1 MKHYFEKNFKFE
13 DIKPKLI
20 FIIFP
25 IREYRKPYE
34 EMRDFMLDYVNLLLD
49 AINKYN
55 EDDVDSKNRLRD
67 LVCIIS
73 ENDSVKSDPLIK
85 ELLYTASHKMR
96 IFGYNVQNGFYKQEN
111 INEKHISELQDLYNQ
126 SIVNMY
132 RSKVRNNNIL
142 DKSQKSIIDFY
153 QSLDIK
159 RMLIS
164 APTSYGK
171 TFIMR
176 EILYLNQEK
185 YKNILL
191 VFPTVAL
198 LRENA
203 LNMEELNQDK
213 KMGYNVI
220 KSIDREID
228 CQDRNIFVLT
238 PERAMQLLAQYPNIE
253 IDFFFYDEMYKID
266 EDYCNDETDD
276 NDEKKNSYAERTFL
290 DEARAK
296 TFRICLYLLSKRVK
310 DYYLAGPNLK
320 REKFGKGMQRYI
332 AENNIQVKEIEF
344 EPTKRIMVKAY
355 NKVIDED
362 YTNLPYIEK
371 PGIVKIHSKVNDRI
385 CDVVNY
391 IEQKGYGA
399 TILYCTTPAK
409 ANEYAIK
416 LAENHQGNVVKNE
429 RFSEFIEHLKRN
441 YNIDGSINEWSFVNV
456 LEMGFGMHHGKMP
469 KYIQK
474 EILDLFNE
482 GIFNLLFCTSTIVE
496 GVNTNAKNM
505 VVLNHSKGTKE
516 LTVFDFK
523 NIIGRAGRYY
533 HNFVG
538 RYFLVDKEL
547 EKFEHTEDLTL
558 NFVTYDDQE
567 LDPVDIDNSEYMDL
581 SDINK
586 NLKHKR
592 EEQFKEYLLTND
604 IYEKNRLIKRE
615 YQEIL
620 LRFLL
625 DNNILYNKFYRY
637 LSYPDILMQFTT
649 YHAMNTVLDIFEKS
663 GLLDATIVR
672 RYKAVSNTYCNEGF
686 HGLLRYEIDNAR
698 GDKVKHKRIDKAYM
712 DAFKT
717 QKDIIEHKIP
727 KILALFETI
736 FSYASLLRRKTLD
749 NFSLS
754 KVSRFYETGVKSYI
768 GEQLIEF
775 GFPVDAI
782 KRIEDNNLRLLSMD
796 ASASQKYILEHLE
809 DIKQLLD
816 SYERGLLDKA
826 LKSICS

>member
-1 MKHYFEKNFKFE
+1 
-13 DIKPKLI
+13 
-20 FIIFP
+20 
-25 IREYRKPYE
+25 
-34 EMRDFMLDYVNLLLD
+34 MLDYVNLLLD

-111 INEKHISELQDLYNQ
+111 INEKHISELQALYNQ

-191 VFPTVAL
+191 VFPIVAL

-409 ANEYAIK
+409 ANEYATK

-625 DNNILYNKFYRY
+625 NNNILYNKFYRY

>member
-1 MKHYFEKNFKFE
+1 
-13 DIKPKLI
+13 
-20 FIIFP
+20 
-25 IREYRKPYE
+25 
-34 EMRDFMLDYVNLLLD
+34 MRDFMLDYVNLLLD

-111 INEKHISELQDLYNQ
+111 INEKHISELQALYNQ

-238 PERAMQLLAQYPNIE
+238 PERAMQLLAQYSNIE

-409 ANEYAIK
+409 ANEYATK
-416 LAENHQGNVVKNE
+416 LAKNYQGNVVKNE

-625 DNNILYNKFYRY
+625 NNNILYNKFYRY

-649 YHAMNTVLDIFEKS
+649 YHAMNTVLDIFEES
-663 GLLDATIVR
+663 GLLDSTIVR

-698 GDKVKHKRIDKAYM
+698 GDKVKHKSIDKAYM

>member
-1 MKHYFEKNFKFE
+1 
-13 DIKPKLI
+13 
-20 FIIFP
+20 
-25 IREYRKPYE
+25 
-34 EMRDFMLDYVNLLLD
+34 MRDFMLDYVNLLLD

-111 INEKHISELQDLYNQ
+111 INEKHISELQALYNQ

-276 NDEKKNSYAERTFL
+276 NDEKKNSYTERTFL

-362 YTNLPYIEK
+362 YTNLPYLEK

-409 ANEYAIK
+409 ANEYATK
-416 LAENHQGNVVKNE
+416 LAKNHQGNVVKNE

-615 YQEIL
+615 YQEML

-625 DNNILYNKFYRY
+625 NNNILYNKFYRY

-649 YHAMNTVLDIFEKS
+649 YHAMNTVLDIFEES
-663 GLLDATIVR
+663 GLLDSIIVR

-698 GDKVKHKRIDKAYM
+698 GDKVKHKSIDKAYM

>member
-1 MKHYFEKNFKFE
+1 
-13 DIKPKLI
+13 
-20 FIIFP
+20 
-25 IREYRKPYE
+25 
-34 EMRDFMLDYVNLLLD
+34 MLDYVNLLLD

-111 INEKHISELQDLYNQ
+111 INEKHISELQALYNQ

-276 NDEKKNSYAERTFL
+276 NDEKKNSYTERTFL

-409 ANEYAIK
+409 ANEYATK

-516 LTVFDFK
+516 LTVFDLK

-625 DNNILYNKFYRY
+625 NNNILYNKFYRY

>member
-1 MKHYFEKNFKFE
+1 MQ
-13 DIKPKLI
+13 
-20 FIIFP
+20 
-25 IREYRKPYE
+25 
-34 EMRDFMLDYVNLLLD
+34 DYVNLLLD
-49 AINKYN
+49 AINNYN
-55 EDDVDSKNRLRD
+55 EEDIDTKKKLRD
-67 LVCIIS
+67 LVCVIS
-73 ENDSVKSDPLIK
+73 ENNNLKKDPLIR

-96 IFGYNVQNGFYKQEN
+96 IFGYNVQNGFYRNDVSMKQN
-111 INEKHISELQDLYNQ
+111 SSELTYLRNE
-126 SIVNMY
+126 SIVNRY
-132 RSKVRNNNIL
+132 KSKVRINNIL
-142 DKSQKSIIDFY
+142 DKSQQGIIDFY
-153 QSLDIK
+153 QSLNKK
-159 RMLIS
+159 RMLVS

-176 EILYLNQEK
+176 EILFLNKER
-185 YKNILL
+185 YNNVLL

-203 LNMEELNQDK
+203 QNMEELNK
-213 KMGYNVI
+213 EKEMGYNVI
-220 KSIDREID
+220 KSIDSEINIHE
-228 CQDRNIFVLT
+228 RNIFVFT
-238 PERAMQLLAQYPNIE
+238 PERAMQLLANYPDVK

-409 ANEYAIK
+409 ANEYATK

-625 DNNILYNKFYRY
+625 NNNILYNKFYRY

-775 GFPVDAI
+775 AFPVDAI

>member
-1 MKHYFEKNFKFE
+1 
-13 DIKPKLI
+13 
-20 FIIFP
+20 
-25 IREYRKPYE
+25 
-34 EMRDFMLDYVNLLLD
+34 MLDYVNLLLD

-111 INEKHISELQDLYNQ
+111 INEKHISELQALYNQ

-276 NDEKKNSYAERTFL
+276 NDEKKNSYTERTFL

-362 YTNLPYIEK
+362 YTNLPYLEK

-409 ANEYAIK
+409 ANEYATK
-416 LAENHQGNVVKNE
+416 LAKNHQVNVVKNE

-456 LEMGFGMHHGKMP
+456 LEMGFGMHYGKMP

-615 YQEIL
+615 YQEML

-625 DNNILYNKFYRY
+625 NNNILYNKFYRY

-649 YHAMNTVLDIFEKS
+649 YHAMNTVLDIFEES
-663 GLLDATIVR
+663 GLLDSIIVR

-698 GDKVKHKRIDKAYM
+698 GDKVKHKSIDKAYM

>member
-1 MKHYFEKNFKFE
+1 MLQIKV
-13 DIKPKLI
+13 DKPKYRC
-20 FIIFP
+20 IIICRIQYVEHDGVIHMP
-25 IREYRKPYE
+25 IEDEYRK
-34 EMRDFMLDYVNLLLD
+34 
-49 AINKYN
+49 I
-55 EDDVDSKNRLRD
+55 
-67 LVCIIS
+67 
-73 ENDSVKSDPLIK
+73 
-85 ELLYTASHKMR
+85 
-96 IFGYNVQNGFYKQEN
+96 
-111 INEKHISELQDLYNQ
+111 
-126 SIVNMY
+126 
-132 RSKVRNNNIL
+132 
-142 DKSQKSIIDFY
+142 
-153 QSLDIK
+153 
-159 RMLIS
+159 
-164 APTSYGK
+164 
-171 TFIMR
+171 
-176 EILYLNQEK
+176 
-185 YKNILL
+185 
-191 VFPTVAL
+191 
-198 LRENA
+198 
-203 LNMEELNQDK
+203 
-213 KMGYNVI
+213 
-220 KSIDREID
+220 
-228 CQDRNIFVLT
+228 
-238 PERAMQLLAQYPNIE
+238 
-253 IDFFFYDEMYKID
+253 
-266 EDYCNDETDD
+266 
-276 NDEKKNSYAERTFL
+276 
-290 DEARAK
+290 
-296 TFRICLYLLSKRVK
+296 
-310 DYYLAGPNLK
+310 
-320 REKFGKGMQRYI
+320 
-332 AENNIQVKEIEF
+332 
-344 EPTKRIMVKAY
+344 
-355 NKVIDED
+355 
-362 YTNLPYIEK
+362 
-371 PGIVKIHSKVNDRI
+371 
-385 CDVVNY
+385 
-391 IEQKGYGA
+391 YGA

-409 ANEYAIK
+409 ANEYATK

-625 DNNILYNKFYRY
+625 NNNILYNKFYRY

>member
-1 MKHYFEKNFKFE
+1 
-13 DIKPKLI
+13 
-20 FIIFP
+20 
-25 IREYRKPYE
+25 
-34 EMRDFMLDYVNLLLD
+34 MLDYVNLLLD

-111 INEKHISELQDLYNQ
+111 INEKHISELQALYNQ

-409 ANEYAIK
+409 ANEYATK

-592 EEQFKEYLLTND
+592 EDQFKEYLLTND

-625 DNNILYNKFYRY
+625 NNNILYNKFYRY

>member
-1 MKHYFEKNFKFE
+1 
-13 DIKPKLI
+13 
-20 FIIFP
+20 
-25 IREYRKPYE
+25 
-34 EMRDFMLDYVNLLLD
+34 MLDYVNLLLD

-111 INEKHISELQDLYNQ
+111 INEKHISELQALYNQ

-362 YTNLPYIEK
+362 YTNLPYLEK

-409 ANEYAIK
+409 ANEYATK

>member
-1 MKHYFEKNFKFE
+1 
-13 DIKPKLI
+13 
-20 FIIFP
+20 
-25 IREYRKPYE
+25 
-34 EMRDFMLDYVNLLLD
+34 MRDFMLDYVNLLLD

-111 INEKHISELQDLYNQ
+111 INEKHISELQALYNQ

-409 ANEYAIK
+409 ANEYATK

-625 DNNILYNKFYRY
+625 NNNILYNKFYMY

>member
-1 MKHYFEKNFKFE
+1 
-13 DIKPKLI
+13 
-20 FIIFP
+20 
-25 IREYRKPYE
+25 
-34 EMRDFMLDYVNLLLD
+34 MRDFMLDYVNLLLD

-111 INEKHISELQDLYNQ
+111 INEKHISELQALYNQ

-409 ANEYAIK
+409 ANEYATK

-625 DNNILYNKFYRY
+625 NNNILYNKFYRY

-649 YHAMNTVLDIFEKS
+649 YHAMNTVLDIFEES
-663 GLLDATIVR
+663 GLLDSIIVR

-698 GDKVKHKRIDKAYM
+698 GDKVKHKSIDKAYM

>member
-1 MKHYFEKNFKFE
+1 
-13 DIKPKLI
+13 
-20 FIIFP
+20 
-25 IREYRKPYE
+25 
-34 EMRDFMLDYVNLLLD
+34 MRDFMLDYVNLLLD

-111 INEKHISELQDLYNQ
+111 INEKHISELQALYNQ

-409 ANEYAIK
+409 ANEYATK

-736 FSYASLLRRKTLD
+736 FSYASLLKRKTLD

>member
-1 MKHYFEKNFKFE
+1 
-13 DIKPKLI
+13 
-20 FIIFP
+20 
-25 IREYRKPYE
+25 
-34 EMRDFMLDYVNLLLD
+34 MRDFMLDYVNLLLD

-111 INEKHISELQDLYNQ
+111 INEKHISELQALYNQ

-409 ANEYAIK
+409 ANEYATK

-727 KILALFETI
+727 KIIALFETI

>member
-1 MKHYFEKNFKFE
+1 
-13 DIKPKLI
+13 
-20 FIIFP
+20 
-25 IREYRKPYE
+25 
-34 EMRDFMLDYVNLLLD
+34 MRDFMLDYVNLLLD

-111 INEKHISELQDLYNQ
+111 INEKHISELQALYNQ

-276 NDEKKNSYAERTFL
+276 NDEKKNSYTERTFL

-362 YTNLPYIEK
+362 YTNLPYLEK

-399 TILYCTTPAK
+399 TILYCTTPAN
-409 ANEYAIK
+409 ANEYATK
-416 LAENHQGNVVKNE
+416 LAKNHQVNVVKNE

-615 YQEIL
+615 YQEML

-625 DNNILYNKFYRY
+625 NNNILYNKFYRY

-649 YHAMNTVLDIFEKS
+649 YHAMNTVLDIFEES
-663 GLLDATIVR
+663 GLLDSIIVR

-698 GDKVKHKRIDKAYM
+698 GDKVKHKSIDKAYM

>member
-1 MKHYFEKNFKFE
+1 
-13 DIKPKLI
+13 
-20 FIIFP
+20 
-25 IREYRKPYE
+25 
-34 EMRDFMLDYVNLLLD
+34 
-49 AINKYN
+49 
-55 EDDVDSKNRLRD
+55 
-67 LVCIIS
+67 
-73 ENDSVKSDPLIK
+73 
-85 ELLYTASHKMR
+85 
-96 IFGYNVQNGFYKQEN
+96 
-111 INEKHISELQDLYNQ
+111 
-126 SIVNMY
+126 
-132 RSKVRNNNIL
+132 
-142 DKSQKSIIDFY
+142 
-153 QSLDIK
+153 
-159 RMLIS
+159 
-164 APTSYGK
+164 
-171 TFIMR
+171 
-176 EILYLNQEK
+176 
-185 YKNILL
+185 
-191 VFPTVAL
+191 
-198 LRENA
+198 
-203 LNMEELNQDK
+203 
-213 KMGYNVI
+213 MGYNVI

-276 NDEKKNSYAERTFL
+276 NDEKKNSYTERTFL

-409 ANEYAIK
+409 ANEYATK

-547 EKFEHTEDLTL
+547 EKFEHTDG
-558 NFVTYDDQE
+558 F
-567 LDPVDIDNSEYMDL
+567 
-581 SDINK
+581 
-586 NLKHKR
+586 
-592 EEQFKEYLLTND
+592 
-604 IYEKNRLIKRE
+604 
-615 YQEIL
+615 
-620 LRFLL
+620 
-625 DNNILYNKFYRY
+625 
-637 LSYPDILMQFTT
+637 
-649 YHAMNTVLDIFEKS
+649 
-663 GLLDATIVR
+663 DA
-672 RYKAVSNTYCNEGF
+672 
-686 HGLLRYEIDNAR
+686 
-698 GDKVKHKRIDKAYM
+698 
-712 DAFKT
+712 
-717 QKDIIEHKIP
+717 
-727 KILALFETI
+727 
-736 FSYASLLRRKTLD
+736 
-749 NFSLS
+749 
-754 KVSRFYETGVKSYI
+754 
-768 GEQLIEF
+768 
-775 GFPVDAI
+775 
-782 KRIEDNNLRLLSMD
+782 
-796 ASASQKYILEHLE
+796 
-809 DIKQLLD
+809 
-816 SYERGLLDKA
+816 
-826 LKSICS
+826 

>member
-1 MKHYFEKNFKFE
+1 
-13 DIKPKLI
+13 
-20 FIIFP
+20 
-25 IREYRKPYE
+25 
-34 EMRDFMLDYVNLLLD
+34 MLDYVNLLLD

-111 INEKHISELQDLYNQ
+111 INEKHISELQALYNQ

-191 VFPTVAL
+191 VFQTVAL

-409 ANEYAIK
+409 ANEYATK

-625 DNNILYNKFYRY
+625 NNNILYNKFYRY

>member
-1 MKHYFEKNFKFE
+1 
-13 DIKPKLI
+13 
-20 FIIFP
+20 
-25 IREYRKPYE
+25 
-34 EMRDFMLDYVNLLLD
+34 MLDYVNLLLD

-111 INEKHISELQDLYNQ
+111 INEKHISELQALYNQ

-176 EILYLNQEK
+176 EILYLNQEN

-409 ANEYAIK
+409 ANEYATK

>member
-1 MKHYFEKNFKFE
+1 
-13 DIKPKLI
+13 
-20 FIIFP
+20 
-25 IREYRKPYE
+25 
-34 EMRDFMLDYVNLLLD
+34 MLDYVNLLLD

-111 INEKHISELQDLYNQ
+111 INEKHISELQALYNQ

-409 ANEYAIK
+409 ANEYATK
-416 LAENHQGNVVKNE
+416 LAKNHQVNVVKNE

>member
-1 MKHYFEKNFKFE
+1 
-13 DIKPKLI
+13 
-20 FIIFP
+20 
-25 IREYRKPYE
+25 
-34 EMRDFMLDYVNLLLD
+34 MLDYVNLLLD

-111 INEKHISELQDLYNQ
+111 INEKHISELQALYNQ

-409 ANEYAIK
+409 ANEYATK

-625 DNNILYNKFYRY
+625 NNNILYNKFYRY

-736 FSYASLLRRKTLD
+736 FSYVSLLRRKTLD

>member
-1 MKHYFEKNFKFE
+1 
-13 DIKPKLI
+13 
-20 FIIFP
+20 
-25 IREYRKPYE
+25 
-34 EMRDFMLDYVNLLLD
+34 MLDYVNLLLD

-111 INEKHISELQDLYNQ
+111 INEKHISELQALYNQ

-276 NDEKKNSYAERTFL
+276 NDEKKNSYTERTFL

-332 AENNIQVKEIEF
+332 AENNIQVEEIEF

-362 YTNLPYIEK
+362 YTNLPYLEK

-409 ANEYAIK
+409 ANEYATK
-416 LAENHQGNVVKNE
+416 LAKNHQGNVVKNE

-615 YQEIL
+615 YQEML

-625 DNNILYNKFYRY
+625 NNNILYNKFYRY

-649 YHAMNTVLDIFEKS
+649 YHAMNTVLDIFEES
-663 GLLDATIVR
+663 GLLDSIIVR

-698 GDKVKHKRIDKAYM
+698 GDKVKHKSIDKAYM

>member
-1 MKHYFEKNFKFE
+1 
-13 DIKPKLI
+13 
-20 FIIFP
+20 
-25 IREYRKPYE
+25 
-34 EMRDFMLDYVNLLLD
+34 MRDFMLDYVNLLLD

-111 INEKHISELQDLYNQ
+111 INEKHISELQALYNQ

-276 NDEKKNSYAERTFL
+276 NDEKKNSYTERTFL

-409 ANEYAIK
+409 ANEYATK

-615 YQEIL
+615 YQEML

-625 DNNILYNKFYRY
+625 NNNILYNKFYRY

-649 YHAMNTVLDIFEKS
+649 YHAMNTVLDIFEES
-663 GLLDATIVR
+663 GLLDSIIVR

-698 GDKVKHKRIDKAYM
+698 GDKVKHKSIDKAYM

>member
-1 MKHYFEKNFKFE
+1 
-13 DIKPKLI
+13 
-20 FIIFP
+20 
-25 IREYRKPYE
+25 
-34 EMRDFMLDYVNLLLD
+34 MLDYVNLLLD

-111 INEKHISELQDLYNQ
+111 INEKHISELQALYNQ

-362 YTNLPYIEK
+362 YTNLPYLEK

-409 ANEYAIK
+409 ANEYATK
-416 LAENHQGNVVKNE
+416 LAKNHQVNVVKNE

-625 DNNILYNKFYRY
+625 NNNILYNKFYRY

-649 YHAMNTVLDIFEKS
+649 YHAMNTVLDIFEES
-663 GLLDATIVR
+663 GLLDSIIVR

-698 GDKVKHKRIDKAYM
+698 GDKVKHKSIDKAYM

>member
-1 MKHYFEKNFKFE
+1 
-13 DIKPKLI
+13 
-20 FIIFP
+20 
-25 IREYRKPYE
+25 
-34 EMRDFMLDYVNLLLD
+34 MLDYVNLLLD

-111 INEKHISELQDLYNQ
+111 INEKHISELQALYNQ

-409 ANEYAIK
+409 ANEYATK

-547 EKFEHTEDLTL
+547 EKFEHAEDLTL

-625 DNNILYNKFYRY
+625 NNNILYNKFYRY

>member
-1 MKHYFEKNFKFE
+1 
-13 DIKPKLI
+13 
-20 FIIFP
+20 
-25 IREYRKPYE
+25 
-34 EMRDFMLDYVNLLLD
+34 MLDYVNLLLD

-111 INEKHISELQDLYNQ
+111 INEKHISELQALYNQ

-409 ANEYAIK
+409 ANEYATK

-625 DNNILYNKFYRY
+625 NNNILYNKFYRY

-663 GLLDATIVR
+663 GLLDVTIVR

-782 KRIEDNNLRLLSMD
+782 KRIEDNNLRLLSMH

>member
-1 MKHYFEKNFKFE
+1 
-13 DIKPKLI
+13 
-20 FIIFP
+20 
-25 IREYRKPYE
+25 
-34 EMRDFMLDYVNLLLD
+34 MLDYVNLLLD

-111 INEKHISELQDLYNQ
+111 INEKHISELQALYNQ

-409 ANEYAIK
+409 ANEYATK

-625 DNNILYNKFYRY
+625 NNNILYNKFYRY

-649 YHAMNTVLDIFEKS
+649 YHAMNTVLNIFEKS

>member
-1 MKHYFEKNFKFE
+1 
-13 DIKPKLI
+13 
-20 FIIFP
+20 
-25 IREYRKPYE
+25 
-34 EMRDFMLDYVNLLLD
+34 MLDYVNLLLD

-111 INEKHISELQDLYNQ
+111 INEKHISELQALYNQ

-362 YTNLPYIEK
+362 YTNLPYLEK

-615 YQEIL
+615 YQEML

-625 DNNILYNKFYRY
+625 NNNILNNKFYRY

>member
-1 MKHYFEKNFKFE
+1 
-13 DIKPKLI
+13 
-20 FIIFP
+20 
-25 IREYRKPYE
+25 
-34 EMRDFMLDYVNLLLD
+34 MLDYVNLLLD

-111 INEKHISELQDLYNQ
+111 INEKHISELQALYNQ

-409 ANEYAIK
+409 ANEYATK

-625 DNNILYNKFYRY
+625 NNNILYNKFYRY

-649 YHAMNTVLDIFEKS
+649 YHAMNTVLDIFEES
-663 GLLDATIVR
+663 GLLDSIIVR

-698 GDKVKHKRIDKAYM
+698 GDKVKHKSIDKAYM

>member
-1 MKHYFEKNFKFE
+1 
-13 DIKPKLI
+13 
-20 FIIFP
+20 
-25 IREYRKPYE
+25 
-34 EMRDFMLDYVNLLLD
+34 MLDYVNLLLD

-111 INEKHISELQDLYNQ
+111 INEKHISELQALYNQ

-391 IEQKGYGA
+391 SEQKGYGA

-409 ANEYAIK
+409 ANEYATK

-736 FSYASLLRRKTLD
+736 FSYASLLKRKTLD

-782 KRIEDNNLRLLSMD
+782 KRVEDNNLRLLSMD

>member
-1 MKHYFEKNFKFE
+1 
-13 DIKPKLI
+13 
-20 FIIFP
+20 
-25 IREYRKPYE
+25 
-34 EMRDFMLDYVNLLLD
+34 MLDYVNLLLD

-111 INEKHISELQDLYNQ
+111 INEKHISELQALYNQ

-409 ANEYAIK
+409 ANEYATK

-505 VVLNHSKGTKE
+505 VVLNHSTGTKE

-625 DNNILYNKFYRY
+625 NNNILYNKFYRY

>member
-1 MKHYFEKNFKFE
+1 
-13 DIKPKLI
+13 
-20 FIIFP
+20 
-25 IREYRKPYE
+25 
-34 EMRDFMLDYVNLLLD
+34 MLDYVNLLLD

-111 INEKHISELQDLYNQ
+111 INEKHISELQALYNQ

-409 ANEYAIK
+409 ANEYATK

-592 EEQFKEYLLTND
+592 EEQFKEYLMTND

-625 DNNILYNKFYRY
+625 NNNILYNKFYRY